1 MRKNSDVKWL
11 SGCLNDMMVSFVSFN
26 NGKNMR
32 LVKLLILGLF
42 SLPTWASD
50 FVSFPDN
57 KPQTLSNQNTVQV
70 ISFWATYCLP
80 CRQEMPEMSRWY
92 QKTGKKQKVQMVGIA
107 IDNEQNVRKFLKQ
120 TPVHYPIW
128 LYTGKD
134 SRSMMKTFGNKIGAL
149 PYTVVRL
156 PKCHKEQALLG
167 KVDETLLNQTI
178 TQLKK
183 SCQ

>member
-1 MRKNSDVKWL
+1 
-11 SGCLNDMMVSFVSFN
+11 
-26 NGKNMR
+26 
-32 LVKLLILGLF
+32 
-42 SLPTWASD
+42 
-50 FVSFPDN
+50 
-57 KPQTLSNQNTVQV
+57 
-70 ISFWATYCLP
+70 
-80 CRQEMPEMSRWY
+80 
-92 QKTGKKQKVQMVGIA
+92 MVGIA

-120 TPVHYPIW
+120 TPVRYPIW

-183 SCQ
+183 SCP